1 MKTASRLSSKSLVL
15 SYLQRSL
22 QTERPAAHAVS
33 VSSSMRHVK
42 LLRLLSLPVTVL
54 ASTAS
59 SSLLTR
65 HDLRKVVELVAET
78 VVDASAE
85 VVVVA
90 EIAVDALVADAAVAA
105 DTLAVEIVGSH

>member
-1 MKTASRLSSKSLVL
+1 
-15 SYLQRSL
+15 
-22 QTERPAAHAVS
+22 
-33 VSSSMRHVK
+33 MRHVK

-65 HDLRKVVELVAET
+65 HDLKKVVELVAET